1 MGKKLKKEQLKKI
14 IQKYKELMKLI
25 KTSDTTIS
33 FTVSK
38 FETGSR
44 VLNQDNPKRIE
55 APKRIFSM
63 SKLY

>member
-1 MGKKLKKEQLKKI
+1 
-14 IQKYKELMKLI
+14 MKLI

-38 FETGSR
+38 FEKGSR
-44 VLNQDNPKRIE
+44 VLNQYNPKRIE
-55 APKRIFSM
+55 APKRIFTM